1 MNIAYLNGQYLP
13 IEQAKISPLDRG
25 FLFGDG
31 VYEVVPS
38 YGGKLVG
45 FLPHLKRMN
54 EGLEAI
60 GISTG
65 WSEKQWLEL
74 CLKLLQQNGAG
85 NLGIYLQISRGA
97 YATRAHRFPETVN
110 PTIFA
115 FCFEIPPAP
124 VADKSLAKT
133 YTVSTARDIRW
144 DRRDIKSTSLL
155 GNVLHYQQGVEQG
168 NQETILYNANNEL
181 TEASSCNA
189 FIVKDG
195 TVITPPLDHQ
205 KLPGITRQILID
217 ILRNDGNIPL
227 EERVVKMDEVA
238 EADEVWITSS
248 SREIAPVVAIDS
260 VPVGNGQ
267 VGDVWLAAQTLFS
280 ANRFNY

>member
-1 MNIAYLNGQYLP
+1 MNIAYLNGKYLP

-38 YGGKLVG
+38 YSGKLVG
-45 FLPHLKRMN
+45 FIPHLQRMN
-54 EGLEAI
+54 EGLKAI
-60 GISTG
+60 AINTG
-65 WSEKQWLEL
+65 WSEKQWLDL
-74 CLKLLQQNGAG
+74 CLKLIQDNGAG
-85 NLGIYLQISRGA
+85 NLGIYIQISRGT
-97 YATRAHRFPETVN
+97 YESRAHRFPEEER

-115 FCFEIPPAP
+115 FCFEIAPPP
-124 VADKSLAKT
+124 VADKSQVKT

-168 NQETILYNANNEL
+168 NQETLLFNDRNEL

-189 FIVKDG
+189 FIVKNG

-205 KLPGITRQILID
+205 KLPGITRQILLD
-217 ILRNDGNIPL
+217 ILLKDGQIPV
-227 EERVVKMDEVA
+227 EERTVSMQEVA

-267 VGDVWLAAQTLFS
+267 VGDIWLAAQTLFC

>member
-38 YGGKLVG
+38 YEGKLVG
-45 FLPHLKRMN
+45 FLPHLQRMN
-54 EGLEAI
+54 KGLEAI

-65 WSEKQWLEL
+65 WSENQWLDL
-74 CLKLLQQNGAG
+74 CLKLIQQNGAG
-85 NLGIYLQISRGA
+85 NLGIYLQISRGT
-97 YATRAHRFPETVN
+97 YDTRAHRFPDKVN

-168 NQETILYNANNEL
+168 NQETLLFNDHNEL

-189 FIVKDG
+189 FIVKNG
-195 TVITPPLDHQ
+195 SVITPPLDHQ

-217 ILRNDGNIPL
+217 ILRNDGNISV
-227 EERVVKMDEVA
+227 EERAVTMDEVA

-248 SREIAPVVAIDS
+248 SREIAPVIAIDS
-260 VPVGNGQ
+260 VPVGDGQ

>member
-1 MNIAYLNGQYLP
+1 MNIAYLNGKYLP

-38 YGGKLVG
+38 YSGKLVG
-45 FLPHLKRMN
+45 FKPHLQRMN

-60 GISTG
+60 DIKTG
-65 WSEKQWLEL
+65 WSEKQWLDL
-74 CLKLLQQNGAG
+74 CLKLIQDNGAG
-85 NLGIYLQISRGA
+85 NIGIYIQISRGT
-97 YATRAHRFPETVN
+97 YESRAHRFPEVVT

-115 FCFEIPPAP
+115 FCFEIASPP
-124 VADKSLAKT
+124 VADKSRVKT

-168 NQETILYNANNEL
+168 NQETLLYNDRNEL

-189 FIVKDG
+189 FIVKNG

-205 KLPGITRQILID
+205 KLPGITRQILLD
-217 ILRNDGNIPL
+217 ILLKDGQIPV
-227 EERVVKMDEVA
+227 EERAVSMQEVA

-248 SREIAPVVAIDS
+248 SREIAPVIAIDS

-267 VGDVWLAAQTLFS
+267 VGDVWLAAQTLFC

>member
-38 YGGKLVG
+38 YEGKLVG
-45 FLPHLKRMN
+45 FLPHLQRMN
-54 EGLEAI
+54 QGLEAI

-65 WSEKQWLEL
+65 WSENQWLDL
-74 CLKLLQQNGAG
+74 CLKLIQQNGAG
-85 NLGIYLQISRGA
+85 NLGIYLQISRGT
-97 YATRAHRFPETVN
+97 YDTRAHRFPDKVN

-168 NQETILYNANNEL
+168 NQETLLYNERNEL

-189 FIVKDG
+189 FIVKNG

-217 ILRNDGNIPL
+217 ILRNDGSISV
-227 EERVVKMDEVA
+227 EERTVTMDEVTK
-238 EADEVWITSS
+238 ADEVWITSS
-248 SREIAPVVAIDS
+248 SREIAPVIAIDS
-260 VPVGNGQ
+260 VPVSDGQ

>member
-38 YGGKLVG
+38 YEGKLVG
-45 FLPHLKRMN
+45 FLPHLQRMN
-54 EGLEAI
+54 KGLEAI

-65 WSEKQWLEL
+65 WSENQWLDL
-74 CLKLLQQNGAG
+74 CLKLIQQNGAG
-85 NLGIYLQISRGA
+85 NLGIYLQISRGT
-97 YATRAHRFPETVN
+97 YDTRAHRFPDKVN

-168 NQETILYNANNEL
+168 NQETLLFNDRNEL

-189 FIVKDG
+189 FIVKNG
-195 TVITPPLDHQ
+195 SVITPPLDHQ

-217 ILRNDGNIPL
+217 ILRNDGNISV
-227 EERVVKMDEVA
+227 EERAVTMDEVA

-248 SREIAPVVAIDS
+248 SREIAPVIAIDS
-260 VPVGNGQ
+260 VPVGDGQ